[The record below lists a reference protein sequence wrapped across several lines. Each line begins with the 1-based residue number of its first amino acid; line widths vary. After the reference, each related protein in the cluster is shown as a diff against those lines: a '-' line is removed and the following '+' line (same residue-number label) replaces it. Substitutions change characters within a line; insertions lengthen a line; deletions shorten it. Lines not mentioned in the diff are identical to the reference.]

1 MIEDAL
7 ISEYFNLSDKRK
19 EELLNVIYSKLEEAF
34 FILKD
39 EWGIE
44 HATSVL
50 NYTLNKE
57 EESAIQK
64 ENYEYAELIK
74 LLKEYIDNALT

>member
-39 EWGIE
+39 EWGTE
-44 HATSVL
+44 HAINVL
-50 NYTLNKE
+50 DYTLNKE
-57 EESAIQK
+57 EESAIEK